1 MKDIFGNYR
10 SWLLAEQQNS
20 TFQHNKEVLQTATIG
35 VADESAYN
43 HVVHPHYVNS
53 AVGEVLEGFADAAY
67 RIGSYERGLHSEIA
81 SLMTKVTSEVYKIIA
96 LLDPNKDPISA
107 ANNWRGYSQTAE
119 DVAGPESPMA
129 KLSDEFNDYG
139 IPLEDIKVGM
149 DDQIMDLSV
158 DIVRY
163 VQDFYFQSIPALQK
177 EKLGKHLGSGMYGA
191 VFQFADK
198 KGVVFKIGTRLTSG
212 YKEEKEKVGKETKFY
227 DDAMSDLFS
236 KKATKSTLPV
246 YDHGQVL
253 LEKENLA
260 KIKELIMK
268 RLNTET
274 HGRKGIAVYVKLL
287 LSYIDEMKEVFDG
300 YFDTIPN
307 DVLDHLNSG
316 GERTEIYKSLKLNYK
331 QLDRHYMQIA
341 QSFNE
346 LESKVNYLVD
356 KIAKLYTKDSLYYAE
371 IGEVNIAENFVKK
384 EIGDR
389 IPPEINK
396 LNKQFSQYDN
406 IDIAEAFSTQLG
418 NAYESLRGRYQ
429 KKVGDRFRGDLKSK
443 RVRED
448 MFKKSKN
455 FKQYIEDINE
465 YNASRSRK
473 RRIDFDFDREIKIG
487 FKNALIPALHAM
499 EDQFI
504 NGKILQL
511 IKPTSQ
517 QKEKVANE
525 ISNLFKDLTRFLQQF
540 YKEFMYKS
548 FEAVYDLEKKSR
560 KTTGKGGRYLWGSN
574 TFDVHFGNFGFAADG
589 TAVVYDP

>member
-1 MKDIFGNYR
+1 MKNIFGNYR

-20 TFQHNKEVLQTATIG
+20 ILQHNKEVLQNATIG
-35 VADESAYN
+35 MADESAYN

-67 RIGSYERGLHSEIA
+67 RIGNYDRGLHGEIA
-81 SLMTKVTSEVYKIIA
+81 SLMEKVTREVYNIVK
-96 LLDPNKDPISA
+96 LLDPNKKT
-107 ANNWRGYSQTAE
+107 NGYSQAAE
-119 DVAGPESPMA
+119 DMAGPESPIA
-129 KLSDEFNDYG
+129 KLFDEFADYG
-139 IPLEDIKVGM
+139 IPLEDIKVGIE
-149 DDQIMDLSV
+149 DQIMDLSV

-198 KGVVFKIGTRLTSG
+198 KGVVFKLGTRYTIT
-212 YKEEKEKVGKETKFY
+212 YEEEKEKVGKETKFY
-227 DDAMSDLFS
+227 DDAMNDLFS

-253 LEKENLA
+253 LGEKNLA

-287 LSYIDEMKEVFDG
+287 LSYIDEMKEVLDK

-307 DVLDHLNSG
+307 DVLERLDIG
-316 GERTEIYKSLKLNYK
+316 GERAKIYRLLKLNYK
-331 QLDRHYMQIA
+331 YLDNHYIKIA

-346 LESKVNYLVD
+346 LESKVKYLVD
-356 KIAKLYTKDSLYYAE
+356 KIAKIYMKDSLYYAE
-371 IGEVNIAENFVKK
+371 IGEVNVAENFVKK

-396 LNKQFSQYDN
+396 LNKQFSQYDD

-418 NAYESLRGRYQ
+418 NAYESLKEKYQ
-429 KKVGDRFRGDLKSK
+429 SKVGDRFRGDLKS
-443 RVRED
+443 RQVREKI
-448 MFKKSKN
+448 FKNSKN
-455 FKQYIEDINE
+455 FKQYIEDIKE
-465 YNASRSRK
+465 YNAKWSRK
-473 RRIDFDFDREIKIG
+473 RRIDFDFDKEIKIG
-487 FKNALIPALHAM
+487 FNNALMPALNAM

-517 QKEKVANE
+517 QKKKVANE
-525 ISNLFKDLTRFLQQF
+525 ISNLFDDLTRFLQQF

-548 FEAVYDLEKKSR
+548 FEAVYDLEKKSV

-589 TAVVYDP
+589 TAVIYDP

>member
-20 TFQHNKEVLQTATIG
+20 IFQHNKEVLQNATIG
-35 VADESAYN
+35 MADESAYN

-67 RIGSYERGLHSEIA
+67 RIGNYDRGLHGEIA
-81 SLMTKVTSEVYKIIA
+81 SLMEKVTREVYNIVK
-96 LLDPNKDPISA
+96 LLDPNKKT
-107 ANNWRGYSQTAE
+107 NGYSQAAE
-119 DVAGPESPMA
+119 DMAGPESPIA
-129 KLSDEFNDYG
+129 KLFDEFADYG
-139 IPLEDIKVGM
+139 IPLEDIKVGIE
-149 DDQIMDLSV
+149 DQIMDLSV

-163 VQDFYFQSIPALQK
+163 VQDFYFQSIPVLQK

-198 KGVVFKIGTRLTSG
+198 KGVVFKLGTRYTIT
-212 YKEEKEKVGKETKFY
+212 YEEEKEKAGKETKFY
-227 DDAMSDLFS
+227 DDAMNDLFS

-253 LEKENLA
+253 LGEKNLA

-287 LSYIDEMKEVFDG
+287 LSYIDEMKEVLDQ

-307 DVLDHLNSG
+307 DVLERLDIG
-316 GERTEIYKSLKLNYK
+316 GERAKIYRLLKLNYK
-331 QLDRHYMQIA
+331 YLDNHYIKIA

-346 LESKVNYLVD
+346 LESKVKYLVD
-356 KIAKLYTKDSLYYAE
+356 KIAKIYMKDSLYYAE
-371 IGEVNIAENFVKK
+371 IGEVNVAENFVKK

-396 LNKQFSQYDN
+396 LNKQFSQYDD

-418 NAYESLRGRYQ
+418 NAYESLKGKYQ
-429 KKVGDRFRGDLKSK
+429 SKVGDRFRGDLKS
-443 RVRED
+443 RQVREKI
-448 MFKKSKN
+448 FKKSKN
-455 FKQYIEDINE
+455 FKQYIEDIKE

-473 RRIDFDFDREIKIG
+473 RRIDFDFDKEIKIG
-487 FKNALIPALHAM
+487 FNNALIPALNAM

-517 QKEKVANE
+517 QKKKVANE
-525 ISNLFKDLTRFLQQF
+525 ISNLFDDLTRFLQQF

-548 FEAVYDLEKKSR
+548 FEAVYDLEKKST

-574 TFDVHFGNFGFAADG
+574 TFDVHFGNFGFAGDG
-589 TAVVYDP
+589 TAVIYDP

>member
-20 TFQHNKEVLQTATIG
+20 ILQHNKEVLQNATIG
-35 VADESAYN
+35 MADESAYN

-67 RIGSYERGLHSEIA
+67 RIGNYDRGLHGEIA
-81 SLMTKVTSEVYKIIA
+81 SLMEKVTREVYNIVK
-96 LLDPNKDPISA
+96 LLDPNKKT
-107 ANNWRGYSQTAE
+107 NGYSQAAE
-119 DVAGPESPMA
+119 DMAGPESPIA
-129 KLSDEFNDYG
+129 KLFDEFADYG
-139 IPLEDIKVGM
+139 IPLEDIKVGIE
-149 DDQIMDLSV
+149 DQIMDLSV

-198 KGVVFKIGTRLTSG
+198 KGVVFKLGTRYTIT
-212 YKEEKEKVGKETKFY
+212 YEEEKEKVGKETKFY
-227 DDAMSDLFS
+227 DDAMNDLFS

-253 LEKENLA
+253 LGEKNLA

-287 LSYIDEMKEVFDG
+287 LSYIDEMKEVLDE
-300 YFDTIPN
+300 YFDKIPN
-307 DVLDHLNSG
+307 DVLERLDIG
-316 GERTEIYKSLKLNYK
+316 GERAKIYRLLKLNYK
-331 QLDRHYMQIA
+331 YLDNHYIKIA

-346 LESKVNYLVD
+346 LESKVKYLVD
-356 KIAKLYTKDSLYYAE
+356 KIAKIYMKDSLYYAE
-371 IGEVNIAENFVKK
+371 IGEVNVAENFVKK

-396 LNKQFSQYDN
+396 LNKQFSQYDD

-418 NAYESLRGRYQ
+418 NAYESLKEKYQ
-429 KKVGDRFRGDLKSK
+429 SKVGDRFRGDLKS
-443 RVRED
+443 RQVREKI
-448 MFKKSKN
+448 FKNSKN
-455 FKQYIEDINE
+455 FKQYIEDIKE
-465 YNASRSRK
+465 YNAKWSRK
-473 RRIDFDFDREIKIG
+473 RRIDFDFDKEIKIG
-487 FKNALIPALHAM
+487 FNNALMPALNAM

-517 QKEKVANE
+517 QKKKVANE
-525 ISNLFKDLTRFLQQF
+525 ISNLFDDLTRFLQQF

-548 FEAVYDLEKKSR
+548 FEAVYDLEKKSV

-589 TAVVYDP
+589 TAVIYDP

>member
-20 TFQHNKEVLQTATIG
+20 IFQHNKEVLQTATIG
-35 VADESAYN
+35 MADESAYN

-67 RIGSYERGLHSEIA
+67 RIGNYDRGLHGEIA
-81 SLMTKVTSEVYKIIA
+81 SLMEKVTREVYNIVK
-96 LLDPNKDPISA
+96 LLDPNKKT
-107 ANNWRGYSQTAE
+107 NGYSQAAE
-119 DVAGPESPMA
+119 DMAGPESPIA
-129 KLSDEFNDYG
+129 KLFDEFADYG
-139 IPLEDIKVGM
+139 IPLEDIKVGIE
-149 DDQIMDLSV
+149 DQIMDLSV

-163 VQDFYFQSIPALQK
+163 VQDFYFQSIPVLQK

-198 KGVVFKIGTRLTSG
+198 KGVVFKLGTRYTIT
-212 YKEEKEKVGKETKFY
+212 YEEEKEKAGKETKFY
-227 DDAMSDLFS
+227 DDAMNDLFS

-253 LEKENLA
+253 LGEKNLA

-287 LSYIDEMKEVFDG
+287 LSYIDEMKEVLDQ

-307 DVLDHLNSG
+307 DVLERLDIG
-316 GERTEIYKSLKLNYK
+316 GERAKIYRLLKLNYK
-331 QLDRHYMQIA
+331 YLDNHYIKIA

-346 LESKVNYLVD
+346 LESKVKYLVD
-356 KIAKLYTKDSLYYAE
+356 KIAKIYMKDSLYYAE
-371 IGEVNIAENFVKK
+371 IGEVNVAENFVKK

-396 LNKQFSQYDN
+396 LNKQFSQYDD

-418 NAYESLRGRYQ
+418 NAYESLKGKYQ
-429 KKVGDRFRGDLKSK
+429 SKVGDRFRGDLKS
-443 RVRED
+443 RQVREKI
-448 MFKKSKN
+448 FKKSKN
-455 FKQYIEDINE
+455 FKQYIEDIKE
-465 YNASRSRK
+465 YNAKWSRK
-473 RRIDFDFDREIKIG
+473 RRIDFDFDKEIKIG
-487 FKNALIPALHAM
+487 FNNALMPALNAM

-517 QKEKVANE
+517 QKKKVANE
-525 ISNLFKDLTRFLQQF
+525 ISNLFDDLTRFLQQF

-548 FEAVYDLEKKSR
+548 FEAVYDLEKKSV

-574 TFDVHFGNFGFAADG
+574 TFDVHFGNFGFAGDG
-589 TAVVYDP
+589 TAVIYDP

>member
-20 TFQHNKEVLQTATIG
+20 IFQHNKEVLQNATIG
-35 VADESAYN
+35 MADESAYN

-67 RIGSYERGLHSEIA
+67 RIGNYDRGLHGEIA
-81 SLMTKVTSEVYKIIA
+81 SLMEKVTREVYNIVK
-96 LLDPNKDPISA
+96 LLDPNKET
-107 ANNWRGYSQTAE
+107 NGYSQAAE
-119 DVAGPESPMA
+119 DVAGPESPIA
-129 KLSDEFNDYG
+129 KLLDEFADYG
-139 IPLEDIKVGM
+139 IPLEDIKVGIE
-149 DDQIMDLSV
+149 DQIMDLSV

-198 KGVVFKIGTRLTSG
+198 KGVVFKLGTRYTIT
-212 YKEEKEKVGKETKFY
+212 YEEEKEKVGKETKFY
-227 DDAMSDLFS
+227 DDAMNDLFS

-253 LEKENLA
+253 LGEKNLA
-260 KIKELIMK
+260 KIEELIMK

-287 LSYIDEMKEVFDG
+287 LSYIDEMKEVLDK

-307 DVLDHLNSG
+307 DVLERLDIG
-316 GERTEIYKSLKLNYK
+316 GERAKIYRLLKLNYK
-331 QLDRHYMQIA
+331 YLDNNYIKIA

-346 LESKVNYLVD
+346 LKSKVKYLVD
-356 KIAKLYTKDSLYYAE
+356 KIAKIYMKDSLYYAE
-371 IGEVNIAENFVKK
+371 IGEVNVAENFVKK

-396 LNKQFSQYDN
+396 LNKQFSQYDD

-418 NAYESLRGRYQ
+418 NAYESLKGKYQ
-429 KKVGDRFRGDLKSK
+429 SKVGDRFRGDLKS
-443 RVRED
+443 RQVREKI
-448 MFKKSKN
+448 FKKSKN
-455 FKQYIEDINE
+455 FKQYIEDIKE
-465 YNASRSRK
+465 YNVSRSRK
-473 RRIDFDFDREIKIG
+473 RRIDFDFDKEIKIG
-487 FKNALIPALHAM
+487 FNNALMPALNAM

-517 QKEKVANE
+517 QKKKVANE
-525 ISNLFKDLTRFLQQF
+525 ISNLFDDLARFLQQF

-548 FEAVYDLEKKSR
+548 FEAVYDLEKKSV

-589 TAVVYDP
+589 TAVIYDP

>member
-20 TFQHNKEVLQTATIG
+20 IFQHNKEVLQTATIG
-35 VADESAYN
+35 MADESAYN

-67 RIGSYERGLHSEIA
+67 RIGNYDRGLHGEIA
-81 SLMTKVTSEVYKIIA
+81 SLMEKVTREVYNIVK
-96 LLDPNKDPISA
+96 LLDPNKKT
-107 ANNWRGYSQTAE
+107 NGYSQAAE
-119 DVAGPESPMA
+119 DTAGPESPIA
-129 KLSDEFNDYG
+129 KLFDEFADYG
-139 IPLEDIKVGM
+139 IPLEDIKVGIE
-149 DDQIMDLSV
+149 DQIMDLSV

-198 KGVVFKIGTRLTSG
+198 KGVVFKLGTRYTIT
-212 YKEEKEKVGKETKFY
+212 YEEEKEKVGKETKFY
-227 DDAMSDLFS
+227 DDAMNDLFS

-253 LEKENLA
+253 LGEKNLA

-287 LSYIDEMKEVFDG
+287 LSYIDEMKEVLDE

-307 DVLDHLNSG
+307 DVLERLDIG
-316 GERTEIYKSLKLNYK
+316 GERAKIYRLLKLNYK
-331 QLDRHYMQIA
+331 YLDNHYIKIA

-346 LESKVNYLVD
+346 LDSKVKYLVD
-356 KIAKLYTKDSLYYAE
+356 KIAKIYMKDSLYYAE
-371 IGEVNIAENFVKK
+371 IGEVNVAENFVKK

-396 LNKQFSQYDN
+396 LNKQFSQYDD

-418 NAYESLRGRYQ
+418 NAYENLKGRYQ
-429 KKVGDRFRGDLKSK
+429 RKVGDRFKGDLKSR

-473 RRIDFDFDREIKIG
+473 RRIDFDFDKEIKIG
-487 FKNALIPALHAM
+487 FNNALMPALNAM

-517 QKEKVANE
+517 QKKKVANE
-525 ISNLFKDLTRFLQQF
+525 ISNLFDNLTRFLQQF

-548 FEAVYDLEKKSR
+548 FEAVYDLEKKST

-589 TAVVYDP
+589 TAVIYDP

>member
-20 TFQHNKEVLQTATIG
+20 IFQHNKEVLQTATIG
-35 VADESAYN
+35 MADESAYN

-67 RIGSYERGLHSEIA
+67 RIGNYDRGLHGEIA
-81 SLMTKVTSEVYKIIA
+81 SLMEKVTREVYNIVK
-96 LLDPNKDPISA
+96 LLDPNKKT
-107 ANNWRGYSQTAE
+107 NGYSQAAE
-119 DVAGPESPMA
+119 DMAGPESPIA
-129 KLSDEFNDYG
+129 KLFDEFADYG
-139 IPLEDIKVGM
+139 IPLEDIKVGIE
-149 DDQIMDLSV
+149 DQIMDLSV

-163 VQDFYFQSIPALQK
+163 VQDFYFQSIPVLQK

-198 KGVVFKIGTRLTSG
+198 KGVVFKLGTRYTIT
-212 YKEEKEKVGKETKFY
+212 YEEEKEKAGKETKFY
-227 DDAMSDLFS
+227 DDAMNDLFS

-253 LEKENLA
+253 LGEKNLA

-287 LSYIDEMKEVFDG
+287 LSYIDEMKEVLDQ

-307 DVLDHLNSG
+307 DVLERLDIG
-316 GERTEIYKSLKLNYK
+316 GERAKIYRLLKLNYK
-331 QLDRHYMQIA
+331 YLDNHYIKIA

-346 LESKVNYLVD
+346 LESKVKYLVD
-356 KIAKLYTKDSLYYAE
+356 KIAKIYMKDSLYYAE
-371 IGEVNIAENFVKK
+371 IGEVNVAENFVKK

-396 LNKQFSQYDN
+396 LNKQFSQYDD

-418 NAYESLRGRYQ
+418 NAYESLKGKYQ
-429 KKVGDRFRGDLKSK
+429 SKVGDRFRGDLKS
-443 RVRED
+443 RQVREKI
-448 MFKKSKN
+448 FKKSKN
-455 FKQYIEDINE
+455 FKQYIEDIKE
-465 YNASRSRK
+465 YNAKWSRK
-473 RRIDFDFDREIKIG
+473 RRIDFDFDKEIKIG
-487 FKNALIPALHAM
+487 FNNALMPALNAM

-517 QKEKVANE
+517 QKKKVANE
-525 ISNLFKDLTRFLQQF
+525 ISNLFDDLTRFLQQF

-548 FEAVYDLEKKSR
+548 FEAVYDLEKKSV

-589 TAVVYDP
+589 TAVIYDP

>member
-20 TFQHNKEVLQTATIG
+20 IFQHNKEVLQTATIG
-35 VADESAYN
+35 MADESAYN

-67 RIGSYERGLHSEIA
+67 RIGNYDRGLHGEIA
-81 SLMTKVTSEVYKIIA
+81 SLMEKVTREVYNIVK
-96 LLDPNKDPISA
+96 LLDPNKKT
-107 ANNWRGYSQTAE
+107 NGYSQAAE
-119 DVAGPESPMA
+119 DMAGPESPIA
-129 KLSDEFNDYG
+129 KLFDEFADYG
-139 IPLEDIKVGM
+139 IPLEDIKVGIE
-149 DDQIMDLSV
+149 DQIMDLSV

-163 VQDFYFQSIPALQK
+163 VQDFYFQSIPVLQK

-198 KGVVFKIGTRLTSG
+198 KGVVFKLGTRYTIT
-212 YKEEKEKVGKETKFY
+212 YEEEKEKAGKETKFY
-227 DDAMSDLFS
+227 DDAMNDLFS

-253 LEKENLA
+253 LGEKNLA

-274 HGRKGIAVYVKLL
+274 HGRKGIAIYVKLL
-287 LSYIDEMKEVFDG
+287 LSYIDEMKEVLDQ

-307 DVLDHLNSG
+307 DVLERLDIG
-316 GERTEIYKSLKLNYK
+316 GERAKIYRLLKLNYK
-331 QLDRHYMQIA
+331 YLDNHYIKIA

-346 LESKVNYLVD
+346 LESKVKYLVD
-356 KIAKLYTKDSLYYAE
+356 KIAKIYMKDSLYYAE
-371 IGEVNIAENFVKK
+371 IGEVNVAENFVKK

-396 LNKQFSQYDN
+396 LNKQFSQYDD

-418 NAYESLRGRYQ
+418 NAYESLKGKYQ
-429 KKVGDRFRGDLKSK
+429 SKVGDRFRGDLKS
-443 RVRED
+443 RQVREKI
-448 MFKKSKN
+448 FKKSKN
-455 FKQYIEDINE
+455 FKQYIEDIKE
-465 YNASRSRK
+465 YNAKWSRK
-473 RRIDFDFDREIKIG
+473 RRIDFDFDKEIKIG
-487 FKNALIPALHAM
+487 FNNALMPALNAM

-517 QKEKVANE
+517 QKKKVANE
-525 ISNLFKDLTRFLQQF
+525 ISNLFDDLTRFLQQF

-548 FEAVYDLEKKSR
+548 FEAVYDLEKKSV

-574 TFDVHFGNFGFAADG
+574 TFDVHFGNFGFAGDG
-589 TAVVYDP
+589 TAVIYDP